1 MISIYV
7 KQDSSDSNK
16 EKCRVIMK
24 VITAQKKAS
33 EGKKINYHK
42 MSIKIT
48 YLSLYENIID
58 ISLVIH
64 LSEINIKTDQ
74 NFKYYS

>member
-16 EKCRVIMK
+16 ERCRVIMK
-24 VITAQKKAS
+24 VITALKKLQK
-33 EGKKINYHK
+33 GKKINYHK

>member
-1 MISIYV
+1 
-7 KQDSSDSNK
+7 
-16 EKCRVIMK
+16 
-24 VITAQKKAS
+24 
-33 EGKKINYHK
+33 